1 MTLNPAEID
10 LGLERIDLVLQRLG
24 LSKQFNCPL
33 IMVAG
38 TNGKGSVVA
47 MLEAIALAEGFDV
60 ACYTS
65 PHIHHYNERLR
76 INGKAVDDETLCQA
90 FERIDQARGDS
101 QLTYFE
107 FGTLA
112 AIDLFHNESS
122 DLVVMEVG
130 LGGRYI
136 CSK

>member
-1 MTLNPAEID
+1 MRFNTLDAWLEWQATLNPAEID

-65 PHIHHYNERLR
+65 PHIRHYNERIR
-76 INGKAVDDETLCQA
+76 INGKEVGDETLCQA

-107 FGTLA
+107 FGTLPPSRYFMMCHP
-112 AIDLFHNESS
+112 ILF
-122 DLVVMEVG
+122 
-130 LGGRYI
+130 
-136 CSK
+136 